1 MNLQHRI
8 HILSQLGKYILDD
21 NEAWNA
27 TKQRA
32 SQANAWFTPEFIEYA
47 LWQIS
52 NSFLDEKKLVEWINK
67 YDFNPN
73 ESHPR
78 NVGIVM
84 AGNIPLV
91 GFHDFLC
98 AFVAGHRMSIKLSS
112 KDDVLLP
119 FLVQKM
125 QEWEP
130 ALKEKIQFAAML
142 KGADA
147 YIATGSD
154 NTARYFEYYFAK
166 RPSIIRRNRSSIA
179 VLKGD
184 EDFSDLEML
193 ADDVHLYFGLGCRNV
208 TKIYVPE
215 GYDFIPM
222 LKAFEK
228 YAYFS
233 DHNKYRNNY
242 DYNFALQIMNRG
254 YYMTNG
260 SLLLVE
266 SPQLF
271 SPISQLNYEFFGN
284 VSQRVVNED
293 ADKLQCIVGR
303 GFLSFGATQQ
313 PVLTDYADGIDTLQF
328 LQELYR

>member
-98 AFVAGHRMSIKLSS
+98 AFVAGHHMSIKLSS

-142 KGADA
+142 KGDA
-147 YIATGSD
+147 AWAARILGVRDAVSERTGATVVVRQSLD
-154 NTARYFEYYFAK
+154 
-166 RPSIIRRNRSSIA
+166 
-179 VLKGD
+179 
-184 EDFSDLEML
+184 DLI
-193 ADDVHLYFGLGCRNV
+193 GLGEREV
-208 TKIYVPE
+208 RTRLGP
-215 GYDFIPM
+215 DRW
-222 LKAFEK
+222 AAA
-228 YAYFS
+228 YAAGRQMSIDSLFT
-233 DHNKYRNNY
+233 DI
-242 DYNFALQIMNRG
+242 DDALAHRG
-254 YYMTNG
+254 
-260 SLLLVE
+260 
-266 SPQLF
+266 
-271 SPISQLNYEFFGN
+271 
-284 VSQRVVNED
+284 R
-293 ADKLQCIVGR
+293 A
-303 GFLSFGATQQ
+303 
-313 PVLTDYADGIDTLQF
+313 
-328 LQELYR
+328 